1 MNETIEDIVR
11 EMRDGNF
18 GCAKCGDSCDC
29 PRTDEIIAKFA
40 DRIEA
45 AHLHEV
51 NHMIKVD
58 NACVAQCAVLLDDH
72 IKEIVADAKRRASNG
87 ND

>member
-1 MNETIEDIVR
+1 MRMNETIEDILI
-11 EMRDGNF
+11 EMRRNGVCHD
-18 GCAKCGDSCDC
+18 
-29 PRTDEIIAKFA
+29 PRHWDELC

-72 IKEIVADAKRRASNG
+72 IKAIVADVKRRASNG